1 MAAQLNQLA
10 EVFRLWHHAHH
21 TCPPGVTEEP
31 LVAFVNQRLT
41 DLERTLLET
50 GFQPDELAA
59 FTTGIE
65 NDTAALAEIQLMT
78 GESRRQ
84 ACAILKEVRR
94 RWAALQD
101 DSAGRAAVE
110 YWVTRAQTLLQAD

>member
-1 MAAQLNQLA
+1 M
-10 EVFRLWHHAHH
+10 
-21 TCPPGVTEEP
+21 
-31 LVAFVNQRLT
+31 AFVNQRLT